1 MILMRFRISLRRALA
16 LINLTPSMYYYRR
29 KRDDQP
35 ALELMR
41 AYADENPAHGQD
53 MMAKVFH
60 KSHGWNHKKTER
72 LYAKLKLAKLRKKR
86 LRRLVQV
93 KEPLAQPLAPN
104 ECWSMDFMSDSLM
117 DGSKVRVLNVIDD
130 YNRQYLGFDLG
141 RSLPAPRV
149 TRALD
154 DFIDFHGKPK
164 RIRIDNGPE
173 YTSHH
178 MQLWAKEKEIEL
190 KFIQPGKPTQNSYV
204 ERFNRTYRTE
214 VLDAYLFTS
223 MHEIRTV
230 TEAFQHKYNH
240 FRPHGSLNDMA
251 PVEFKEHR
259 KSLTGR
265 PPSKGFKAV
274 TSKGENP

>member
-1 MILMRFRISLRRALA
+1 
-16 LINLTPSMYYYRR
+16 
-29 KRDDQP
+29 
-35 ALELMR
+35 
-41 AYADENPAHGQD
+41 
-53 MMAKVFH
+53 
-60 KSHGWNHKKTER
+60 
-72 LYAKLKLAKLRKKR
+72 
-86 LRRLVQV
+86 
-93 KEPLAQPLAPN
+93 
-104 ECWSMDFMSDSLM
+104 MSDSLM

-130 YNRQYLGFDLG
+130 YNRQYLEFDLG

-178 MQLWAKEKEIEL
+178 MQLWAKEQEIEL
-190 KFIQPGKPTQNSYV
+190 QFIQPGKPTQNSYF

-223 MHEIRTV
+223 THEIRTV
-230 TEAFQHKYNH
+230 TEAFQRKYNH

-259 KSLTGR
+259 KSLILGGHPVR
-265 PPSKGFKAV
+265 DLRQ
-274 TSKGENP
+274 

>member
-1 MILMRFRISLRRALA
+1 
-16 LINLTPSMYYYRR
+16 
-29 KRDDQP
+29 
-35 ALELMR
+35 
-41 AYADENPAHGQD
+41 
-53 MMAKVFH
+53 
-60 KSHGWNHKKTER
+60 
-72 LYAKLKLAKLRKKR
+72 
-86 LRRLVQV
+86 
-93 KEPLAQPLAPN
+93 
-104 ECWSMDFMSDSLM
+104 MSDSLM

-141 RSLPAPRV
+141 RLLPAPRV
-149 TRALD
+149 TRAMD

-164 RIRIDNGPE
+164 RLRIDNGPE
-173 YTSHH
+173 YTRHH
-178 MQLWAKEKEIEL
+178 MQLWAKEQEIEL
-190 KFIQPGKPTQNSYV
+190 QFIQPGKPTQNSYI

-230 TEAFQHKYNH
+230 TEAFQYKYNH

-265 PPSKGFKAV
+265 PPSKGCNVVA
-274 TSKGENP
+274 SKGENP

>member
-1 MILMRFRISLRRALA
+1 MILVRFSISLRRALA
-16 LINLTPSMYYYRR
+16 LMNLAPSMYYYRR

-35 ALELMR
+35 ALELTR

-53 MMAKVFH
+53 MMAKVFN
-60 KSHGWNHKKTER
+60 KTHGWHHKKTER

-93 KEPLAQPLAPN
+93 KEPLMQPLEAN
-104 ECWSMDFMSDSLM
+104 ECWRMDFMSESIM

-130 YNRQYLGFDLG
+130 YNLQYFGLDIGK
-141 RSLPAPRV
+141 SLPAPRV
-149 TRALD
+149 TCALD
-154 DFIDFHGKPK
+154 DFIDFQGKPK
-164 RIRIDNGPE
+164 RIGIDNGPE

-178 MQLWAKEKEIEL
+178 MQLWAKDKEIEMQ
-190 KFIQPGKPTQNSYV
+190 FIQPGKPTQNSYI

-223 MHEIRTV
+223 MHEVRSV

-240 FRPHGSLNDMA
+240 FRPHGSLSDMA

-259 KSLTGR
+259 KSLTGST
-265 PPSKGFKAV
+265 PSKGFKTVA
-274 TSKGENP
+274 SKGENP

>member
-1 MILMRFRISLRRALA
+1 
-16 LINLTPSMYYYRR
+16 
-29 KRDDQP
+29 
-35 ALELMR
+35 
-41 AYADENPAHGQD
+41 
-53 MMAKVFH
+53 
-60 KSHGWNHKKTER
+60 
-72 LYAKLKLAKLRKKR
+72 
-86 LRRLVQV
+86 
-93 KEPLAQPLAPN
+93 
-104 ECWSMDFMSDSLM
+104 MSDSLM

-178 MQLWAKEKEIEL
+178 MQLWAKEQEIEL
-190 KFIQPGKPTQNSYV
+190 QFIQPGKPTQNSYI

-230 TEAFQHKYNH
+230 
-240 FRPHGSLNDMA
+240 
-251 PVEFKEHR
+251 
-259 KSLTGR
+259 
-265 PPSKGFKAV
+265 
-274 TSKGENP
+274 

>member
-1 MILMRFRISLRRALA
+1 
-16 LINLTPSMYYYRR
+16 
-29 KRDDQP
+29 
-35 ALELMR
+35 
-41 AYADENPAHGQD
+41 
-53 MMAKVFH
+53 
-60 KSHGWNHKKTER
+60 
-72 LYAKLKLAKLRKKR
+72 LYAKLKLAKVRKKR
-86 LRRLVQV
+86 LRRLVQP
-93 KEPLAQPLAPN
+93 KEPLLQPLAAN

-130 YNRQYLGFDLG
+130 YNRQYLGFDIG

-154 DFIDFHGKPK
+154 EIIDFHGKPK

-178 MQLWAKEKEIEL
+178 MQLWAKDKEIEL
-190 KFIQPGKPTQNSYV
+190 QFIQPGKPTQNSYV

-223 MHEIRTV
+223 MQEIHNV
-230 TEAFQHKYNH
+230 TEAFQHKYNNL
-240 FRPHGSLNDMA
+240 RPLGPLSDMA

-259 KSLTGR
+259 KSLTESI
-265 PPSKGFKAV
+265 PSKGFKTGA
-274 TSKGENP
+274 SKGENP

>member
-1 MILMRFRISLRRALA
+1 VRIGPAERGVLEPKCLPNSLFVALNRTLLNFANYLVIRIIYKVQQA
-16 LINLTPSMYYYRR
+16 LTRP
-29 KRDDQP
+29 
-35 ALELMR
+35 
-41 AYADENPAHGQD
+41 
-53 MMAKVFH
+53 
-60 KSHGWNHKKTER
+60 
-72 LYAKLKLAKLRKKR
+72 
-86 LRRLVQV
+86 
-93 KEPLAQPLAPN
+93 
-104 ECWSMDFMSDSLM
+104 WSW
-117 DGSKVRVLNVIDD
+117 
-130 YNRQYLGFDLG
+130 
-141 RSLPAPRV
+141 LPAPRV

-178 MQLWAKEKEIEL
+178 MQLWAKEQEIEL
-190 KFIQPGKPTQNSYV
+190 QFIQPGKPTQNSYI

-214 VLDAYLFTS
+214 VLDAYSFTS
-223 MHEIRTV
+223 MQEIRAV

-265 PPSKGFKAV
+265 PPSKGFNVVA
-274 TSKGENP
+274 SKGENP